1 MTVNFTDI
9 CFITTDVM
17 RLRAFYEAVFGVK
30 AEGDEI
36 HSGVSLE
43 GLTLVFDHV
52 DIADENPAFRY
63 VSASGANNIIIGFN
77 VDDVDAEYKR
87 LLSFGADMLNE
98 PTTHP
103 WGARSFQFKDPDGN
117 ILNFRDSVE
126 GVLRRDLVTNVYSE
140 MLGKK

>member
-1 MTVNFTDI
+1 MGMNHRFTDV
-9 CFITTDVM
+9 CFITNDVL

-36 HSGVSLE
+36 HSGISVD

-52 DIADENPAFRY
+52 DIADENPTFRY
-63 VSASGANNIIIGFN
+63 VKAGGANNVIVGFN

-87 LLSFGADMLNE
+87 LLILGAEMLNE

-103 WGARSFQFKDPDGN
+103 WGARSFQFRDPDGN
-117 ILNFRDSVE
+117 ILNFRSM
-126 GVLRRDLVTNVYSE
+126 LRNDKLLRELSAAI
-140 MLGKK
+140 

>member
-1 MTVNFTDI
+1 MGIQFTDV
-9 CFITTDVM
+9 CFITNDVL
-17 RLRAFYEAVFGVK
+17 RLRAFYEAVFGVR

-36 HSGVSLE
+36 HSGISLD

-52 DIADENPAFRY
+52 DIADENPAFSY
-63 VSASGANNIIIGFN
+63 VSASGANNVIVGFN

-87 LLSFGADMLNE
+87 LLPLGAQMLNE

-117 ILNFRDSVE
+117 IMNFRTIPKGE
-126 GVLRRDLVTNVYSE
+126 
-140 MLGKK
+140 

>member
-1 MTVNFTDI
+1 MATKFTDV
-9 CFITTDVM
+9 CFITNDVL
-17 RLRAFYEAVFGVK
+17 RLRAFYEAVFDVK

-36 HSGVSLE
+36 HSGISID

-52 DIADENPAFRY
+52 DITDDNPTFRY
-63 VSASGANNIIIGFN
+63 VSAGAMSRKRDGNNVIVGFN

-87 LLSFGADMLNE
+87 LLPLGAQMLNE

-117 ILNFRDSVE
+117 ILNFRTIPKYVS
-126 GVLRRDLVTNVYSE
+126 
-140 MLGKK
+140 K